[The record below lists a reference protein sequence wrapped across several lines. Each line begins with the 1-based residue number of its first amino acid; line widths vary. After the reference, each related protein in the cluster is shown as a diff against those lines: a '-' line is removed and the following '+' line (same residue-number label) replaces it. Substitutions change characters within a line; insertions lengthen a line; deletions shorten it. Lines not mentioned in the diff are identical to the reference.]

1 MSKFVDDNQEIE
13 KEIREAVMNAISDVS
28 DYTKE
33 KNDFVKPKHTSL
45 LETLKNVGFS
55 TLQNIFDAS
64 LNNQASFYCIYM
76 KLFESTLFIRAIREE
91 SWELHLYSLHKLCPY
106 FFAFDT
112 TNCGRMISVYL
123 SQMFDLKENDQRT
136 WGTMI
141 SGCFCVSK
149 SEVPLTSIG
158 ADYGI
163 KQENR
168 ALKVL

>member
-1 MSKFVDDNQEIE
+1 MSKFVNDNQEIE
-13 KEIREAVMNAISDVS
+13 KEIREAVMNAISVS

-112 TNCGRMISVYL
+112 TNCGRMICL
-123 SQMFDLKENDQRT
+123 SLADVRPERKRSENVGHNDQRLFL
-136 WGTMI
+136 
-141 SGCFCVSK
+141 C
-149 SEVPLTSIG
+149 
-158 ADYGI
+158 I
-163 KQENR
+163 KVGSATYIYWR
-168 ALKVL
+168 RLWHKARK